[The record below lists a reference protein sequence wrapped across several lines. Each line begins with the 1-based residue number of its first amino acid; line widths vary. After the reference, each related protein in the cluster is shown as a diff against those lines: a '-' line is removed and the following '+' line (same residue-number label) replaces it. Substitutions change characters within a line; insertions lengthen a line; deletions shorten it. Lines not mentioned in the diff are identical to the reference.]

1 MRLALRSSGGRGE
14 YELAGKHSDFPSS
27 SLFNKEIIIEL
38 SPGVRISTKNFVKHQ
53 GGKRRIRLT
62 DDINDTQH
70 IYQILAA
77 LLLLPKPIRE
87 KGETGDGPVGL
98 IDDRFSF
105 ADIWFD
111 FVRVTASELTIRPT
125 FVRLANNE
133 NSSSLD
139 VAQRMN
145 LVIGLWNKV
154 EGESDS
160 SSRTRLLA
168 HRASYHSGGPADLL
182 ETASIIRHN
191 LTQEEDPLRNLYRL
205 HHLSD
210 GSTTDMGINT
220 ILFVEPPQKDTR
232 SILQSAQEIARVW
245 RHLKYRGA
253 EGEKFRRNVTSAYG
267 FTCLFTGNC
276 LPSTPL
282 TGTPGVDAAHI
293 LPWATHNINDVQN
306 GICLDKLCHWAF
318 DSGILRLDFDAST
331 NDYLLS
337 VPTAIKRQQ
346 SFMDLTPF
354 LALEGPIPKSRLPHD
369 HNKWPDPAFI
379 NQFNLLFP

>member
-1 MRLALRSSGGRGE
+1 MRLALRPSGGRGE
-14 YELAGKHSDFPSS
+14 YELAGKHVDFAAST
-27 SLFNKEIIIEL
+27 LYDKEIIIEL
-38 SPGVRISTKNFVKHQ
+38 SPGVRISTKNFVRQQ
-53 GGKRRIRLT
+53 GGKRRIRLS
-62 DDINDTQH
+62 DENSDFH

-77 LLLLPKPIRE
+77 LLLLPKPIRA
-87 KGETGDGPVGL
+87 KGETGGGHVQL
-98 IDDRFSF
+98 IDDHFSF

-111 FVRVTASELTIRPT
+111 FVRVTATELTIRPT
-125 FVRLANNE
+125 SVRLANNE
-133 NSSSLD
+133 NDCSLD
-139 VAQRMN
+139 VVQRMN
-145 LVIGLWNKV
+145 LVISLWDKA
-154 EGESDS
+154 EGESGS
-160 SSRTRLLA
+160 ASRTRVLA

-182 ETASIIRHN
+182 ETASVIRHN

-220 ILFVEPPQKDTR
+220 NPFVEPPQNDTR

-245 RHLKYRGA
+245 RYLKHRGA

-282 TGTPGVDAAHI
+282 TGKAGVDAAHI

-337 VPTAIKRQQ
+337 VPTAIKRQP
-346 SFMDLTPF
+346 SLMDLTPF
-354 LALEGPIPKSRLPHD
+354 LALEGPIPRTRLPHD
-369 HNKWPDPAFI
+369 HSKWPDPTFI